1 MISQSLTAPRIK
13 PWRGATEFRSVHL
26 SDAAKV
32 ELALGTRTECVQLS
46 AGPFA
51 AEMLELH
58 AGAVSVRSLSCN
70 RAFQLRRWIEPH
82 KLLIAY
88 VNRADRVLEHG
99 RRWSPAPWFFMV
111 TGGELDASC
120 MGASDTTWIEIDLS
134 RLTSACADAI
144 VVSGSR
150 GKSQLVLS
158 DAAAFAAL
166 RDYVAASIRSREP
179 SSAALLRLIQCLV
192 HTAAS
197 SAVDHQRKDVSFVR
211 RVERFM
217 WENLEEP
224 LTLQRICENT
234 DCRMRSLIYSFN
246 EWFGLGPIKYLK
258 MLRLNAVRR
267 RLEETRGSAR
277 IFDVAADY
285 GFWHMGHFS
294 TDYKRM
300 FGMTASE
307 TVSAAR
313 ANGASSARK
322 MAPALRL
329 AERPAAGAS

>member
-1 MISQSLTAPRIK
+1 
-13 PWRGATEFRSVHL
+13 
-26 SDAAKV
+26 
-32 ELALGTRTECVQLS
+32 
-46 AGPFA
+46 
-51 AEMLELH
+51 
-58 AGAVSVRSLSCN
+58 
-70 RAFQLRRWIEPH
+70 
-82 KLLIAY
+82 
-88 VNRADRVLEHG
+88 
-99 RRWSPAPWFFMV
+99 MV

-134 RLTSACADAI
+134 RLTSARADAI

-197 SAVDHQRKDVSFVR
+197 GAVDHQRKDVSFVR

>member
-1 MISQSLTAPRIK
+1 M
-13 PWRGATEFRSVHL
+13 
-26 SDAAKV
+26 
-32 ELALGTRTECVQLS
+32 QLS
-46 AGPFA
+46 AGSFA

-58 AGAVSVRSLSCN
+58 AGAASVRSLSCN
-70 RAFQLRRWIEPH
+70 RAFQLRRWIERN

-88 VNRADRVLEHG
+88 VNQADLVLEHG

-111 TGGELDASC
+111 TDGELDASC
-120 MGASDTTWIEIDLS
+120 MGSSETTWIEIDLS
-134 RLTSACADAI
+134 RLTQAQADAL
-144 VVSGSR
+144 VVYGSR
-150 GKSQLVLS
+150 AKSQLLLAEPAV
-158 DAAAFAAL
+158 FAAL
-166 RDYVAASIRSREP
+166 RAYVAAAIRSREP
-179 SSAALLRLIQCLV
+179 SSAELLRLTQSLID
-192 HTAAS
+192 TAAGS
-197 SAVDHQRKDVSFVR
+197 GFEEQRKDAALVR

-234 DCRMRSLIYSFN
+234 DCRMRSLIYCFK

-267 RLEETRGSAR
+267 RLEETRGNAR

-313 ANGASSARK
+313 ANGANSARK
-322 MAPALRL
+322 MVPALRL
-329 AERPAAGAS
+329 AERPAASRASSTERRRRSGASPCYGF